1 MYCIKKFQNVKDMK
15 NLLDYKSFDKINEGY
30 DFLNKLRYVSSVL
43 YNKVRK
49 FIKIFGTDVLSKSRK
64 IVEQNLVNYSNE
76 DIRFFCKKFGIS
88 FILVEQLYG
97 IKEEFSFKKILM
109 IPILALLLLAS
120 CSTDTEDM
128 FEKDEE
134 GNYLNKEIY
143 LEKGKKLMDIDIV
156 RDEDTYDYNIWTLTR
171 DMVDGDTAEKYE
183 YKTTVKNE
191 TFTIIII
198 ESAEN
203 W

>member
-1 MYCIKKFQNVKDMK
+1 MK